1 MNIRVCKMC
10 GKEVDFDEP
19 WCAHETMEESA
30 WLAIDRKQGPL
41 TPKEVHDLAF
51 QIIIDEAVEE
61 SAKELGWQAGNAVAE
76 QMKKEFKAHFMHQ
89 VERPASALS
98 LLVKI
103 WDREVRNI

>member
-1 MNIRVCKMC
+1 MC

-30 WLAIDRKQGPL
+30 WLNIPRQAKVEKAAQDAIDRKQEPL
-41 TPKEVHDLAF
+41 TPKEAHDLAL

-76 QMKKEFKAHFMHQ
+76 QMKKEFD
-89 VERPASALS
+89 S
-98 LLVKI
+98 
-103 WDREVRNI
+103 